1 LEAFPPKDDALIQ
14 NLNVNLKLRLS
25 RPTNVTAASQSYAAA
40 AATSS
45 VVVDPF
51 NEALNIERRNFIQV
65 RNKKRRTNNKPNKL
79 VVGVAHNAEDVHV
92 FLSKKF
98 LHVGK
103 FATDTEPVQAHCPA
117 NLDWPRYPTAPLY
130 RSPALSRS
138 RSLALFLAP
147 SMKSPLRFG
156 AQSGA

>member
-92 FLSKKF
+92 FLSRTSINGMKP
-98 LHVGK
+98 G
-103 FATDTEPVQAHCPA
+103 EPLVCARPKA
-117 NLDWPRYPTAPLY
+117 
-130 RSPALSRS
+130 
-138 RSLALFLAP
+138 
-147 SMKSPLRFG
+147 K
-156 AQSGA
+156 